1 MTDIDIKQLT
11 VEIADEIAYDVS
23 APGGG
28 QVDGIY
34 DAANDIIILL
44 YRRGILKGQP

>member
-11 VEIADEIAYDVS
+11 LEIADEIAYDVS

-34 DAANDIIILL
+34 DAAESVIILL
-44 YRRGILKGQP
+44 HTRGVLGDKS